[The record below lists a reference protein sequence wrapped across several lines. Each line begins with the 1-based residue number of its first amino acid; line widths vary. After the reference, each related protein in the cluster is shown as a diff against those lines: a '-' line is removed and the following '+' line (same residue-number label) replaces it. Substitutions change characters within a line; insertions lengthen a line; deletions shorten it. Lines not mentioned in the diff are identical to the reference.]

1 MSLVQKYVNEN
12 KRLYI
17 IYVDM
22 FKCFDTIYR
31 NGLWLKL
38 YKCGIEGK
46 LLRIIKNMYQNVK
59 SCVRHCSTYSEYFNY
74 AVGLRQGEVMSP
86 LLFSLFIEDL
96 ELYLQDDP
104 SSGLH
109 IDDILL
115 ILLLFADDMAIIGK
129 SPEEVQSHL
138 DRLLEY
144 CNTWGLKVNINKTKI
159 MVFRK
164 RGRLLPSEH
173 WTYNGQP
180 IEVVNDFNY
189 LGTVFNYTGNFS
201 LNQEYLAGKALK
213 ALNILFIKCKEFDL
227 KPKTICQLFDAFV
240 GSILNYACEV
250 WGNTKSKEIE
260 RIHLK
265 FCKRLLTVKQNTC
278 NAAVYG
284 ELGRYPLY
292 INRFIRIVKYW
303 LKISNSD
310 NIIIKSV
317 YLQALEDSHKG
328 HINWVTNVKKLLD
341 TYGFSHA
348 FDDVN
353 FVHVNLFLH
362 QFKSRVID
370 TYIQDWHRIVDNSP
384 VLDMYCVYKPVFV
397 YEHYL
402 DHIPK
407 SLRTYITKLRLSVL
421 PLRIQTGRY
430 ASQNTP
436 RNERHCLLCN
446 ETDLEDE
453 FHFVCKCTKYSTI
466 RKKYIKPFY
475 YNKPSV
481 YKFHQLLNGNNTN
494 ELLMLAK
501 YVKLAL
507 KARNTFLNNT
517 L

>member
-1 MSLVQKYVNEN
+1 
-12 KRLYI
+12 
-17 IYVDM
+17 
-22 FKCFDTIYR
+22 
-31 NGLWLKL
+31 
-38 YKCGIEGK
+38 
-46 LLRIIKNMYQNVK
+46 
-59 SCVRHCSTYSEYFNY
+59 
-74 AVGLRQGEVMSP
+74 
-86 LLFSLFIEDL
+86 
-96 ELYLQDDP
+96 
-104 SSGLH
+104 
-109 IDDILL
+109 
-115 ILLLFADDMAIIGK
+115 
-129 SPEEVQSHL
+129 
-138 DRLLEY
+138 
-144 CNTWGLKVNINKTKI
+144 
-159 MVFRK
+159 
-164 RGRLLPSEH
+164 
-173 WTYNGQP
+173 
-180 IEVVNDFNY
+180 
-189 LGTVFNYTGNFS
+189 
-201 LNQEYLAGKALK
+201 
-213 ALNILFIKCKEFDL
+213 
-227 KPKTICQLFDAFV
+227 
-240 GSILNYACEV
+240 
-250 WGNTKSKEIE
+250 
-260 RIHLK
+260 
-265 FCKRLLTVKQNTC
+265 
-278 NAAVYG
+278 
-284 ELGRYPLY
+284 
-292 INRFIRIVKYW
+292 
-303 LKISNSD
+303 
-310 NIIIKSV
+310 
-317 YLQALEDSHKG
+317 
-328 HINWVTNVKKLLD
+328 
-341 TYGFSHA
+341 
-348 FDDVN
+348 VN
-353 FVHVNLFLH
+353 FVDVNLFLH